1 MTHSNNSPQIFEI
14 LKLSSSAERR
24 KERGKLRN
32 EVHQDK
38 ATTRNVGWCYMA
50 KSIGSV
56 KEKTVLLLIF
66 YYTVLYVLYL
76 IFISVRKQNFPETC
90 HP

>member
-1 MTHSNNSPQIFEI
+1 
-14 LKLSSSAERR
+14 
-24 KERGKLRN
+24 
-32 EVHQDK
+32 
-38 ATTRNVGWCYMA
+38 MA

>member
-1 MTHSNNSPQIFEI
+1 MTHSNNSTQIFEI

-38 ATTRNVGWCYMA
+38 ATTRNVRWYYMA